1 MFGEARKT
9 PGEVLAPVIEPLE
22 PANHVERKRLVA
34 FECGSV
40 GLVAKPSKPPE
51 PGKAG
56 SLAQNDHQQREDG
69 EAEEPDGGPADP
81 ILPRHHLAHEI
92 VQPDDRGE
100 PDETAHC
107 GKEDAAPAPAALER
121 RQSAH
126 GRRQLRR
133 VGGDR
138 RRRQRRIDDFD
149 LFEPEGCRLA
159 WLGHVRRSPISA
171 WIARSRRILG
181 KGAKPPPGSG
191 TGSGGL
197 KRTKRTSSACACGW
211 RRAVSGLAGRSP
223 GKMAKASLPS
233 KCRRP
238 MVSPGS
244 G

>member
-1 MFGEARKT
+1 MIEA
-9 PGEVLAPVIEPLE
+9 LQ
-22 PANHVERKRLVA
+22 PAHHVERERLVA
-34 FECGSV
+34 FERGGV
-40 GLVAKPSKPPE
+40 GLMAKPSEPAKPGE
-51 PGKAG
+51 AS
-56 SLAQNDHQQREDG
+56 SLAQDDHQKREDN
-69 EAEEPDGGPADP
+69 EADEPADGGK
-81 ILPRHHLAHEI
+81 
-92 VQPDDRGE
+92 QN
-100 PDETAHC
+100 
-107 GKEDAAPAPAALER
+107 AAPTPAALER
-121 RQSAH
+121 RQAAH
-126 GRRQLRR
+126 GRWQLRS

-138 RRRQRRIDDFD
+138 RRRQRRIDHFD

-171 WIARSRRILG
+171 WSARSRRMLG
-181 KGAKPPPGSG
+181 KGAKPPEGSG
-191 TGSGGL
+191 TGSCGR